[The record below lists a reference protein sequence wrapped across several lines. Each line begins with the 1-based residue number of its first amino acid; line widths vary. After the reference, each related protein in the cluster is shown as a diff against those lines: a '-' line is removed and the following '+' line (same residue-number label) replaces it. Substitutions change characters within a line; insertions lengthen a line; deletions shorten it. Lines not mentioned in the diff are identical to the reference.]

1 MASHEHDHDD
11 SDASRADEEEAAEPV
26 TTGEPAFD
34 GAGSGNAS
42 EDVLEPG
49 DGAPGDGSA
58 PLDLPGEPDTVEAVD
73 VATNGAA
80 DPVAHHPSD
89 PAVDAPV
96 GPPTPEAVGAERRGP
111 GDAGRRSGRP
121 AGGGRPPARAGAGGP
136 ASRRQGPPRNRR
148 RPPAT
153 RRATTSRP
161 TAPPDAEEE
170 RATRRPA
177 NRRGMVILLSAL
189 SGLAVVLTII
199 AVNLGRSADRKAAA
213 PVTTTATTRP
223 AATLPDAAF
232 TTFRDDRT
240 GFSIRYPTTWERRIA
255 PHGEVRLYVSNR
267 GAYSALVRVQ
277 EFEQAT
283 TPENLGNLRAFT
295 DGSVAGEGVQVLKVD
310 PVTINGLIG
319 YRYLYT
325 FVDEN
330 SGIQGA
336 HLHYFLFQGRKANSI
351 VFQALPTE
359 EFTKAEGIFDQMLD
373 SFRSDPEP
381 AATPAPS
388 TEPTT
393 PG

>member
-1 MASHEHDHDD
+1 
-11 SDASRADEEEAAEPV
+11 
-26 TTGEPAFD
+26 
-34 GAGSGNAS
+34 
-42 EDVLEPG
+42 
-49 DGAPGDGSA
+49 
-58 PLDLPGEPDTVEAVD
+58 
-73 VATNGAA
+73 
-80 DPVAHHPSD
+80 
-89 PAVDAPV
+89 
-96 GPPTPEAVGAERRGP
+96 
-111 GDAGRRSGRP
+111 
-121 AGGGRPPARAGAGGP
+121 
-136 ASRRQGPPRNRR
+136 
-148 RPPAT
+148 
-153 RRATTSRP
+153 
-161 TAPPDAEEE
+161 
-170 RATRRPA
+170 
-177 NRRGMVILLSAL
+177 MVILLSVL
-189 SGLAVVLTII
+189 SVVAVVLTII

-213 PVTTTATTRP
+213 PVTTTPTTRP
-223 AATLPDAAF
+223 VPTLPDAAF
-232 TTFRDDRT
+232 TTFRDDKT

-277 EFEQAT
+277 QFEQPT

-310 PVTINGLIG
+310 PVTVNGLIG

-359 EFTKAEGIFDQMLD
+359 EFPQAEGIFNQMLE

-381 AATPAPS
+381 AGAPAPS
-388 TEPTT
+388 EPTA